1 MKSMYGRQ
9 FATMAGMVLL
19 SFFLL
24 GASFAALSYQYTLK
38 EKQDTLMRNA
48 QYIAD
53 YTSYAANKAASTTGN
68 GSTVWTTTDF
78 QQYIA
83 TVAQVA
89 DSHIIV
95 ATNDGTILFATDG
108 KRVLYEMS
116 SKSMPRDIVNTV
128 IQDQVYEGMTNLG
141 GLYSNSR
148 FMVGLPIATSNGFL
162 QGLVFFSTNTS
173 DITAMWRDLSAIFI
187 VVSCA
192 VILVA
197 AILSSVTSLHQSKP
211 MKEIA
216 AAARQFGLGKLD
228 VRVDV
233 GNRRDEIGELAEAF
247 NAMAESLSKSE
258 QRRSEFIANVSHEL
272 KTPMT
277 TIAGFADGILDGTIP
292 PEKERDYLRIISS
305 ETRRLSRLVRSMLD
319 LSRLQSDERAAQQQF
334 DLGET
339 MLRTL
344 VSLEGKINQKAL
356 EVDTQVP
363 EEPVMVWGDQ
373 DAITQVCYNLLDNAI
388 KFSQEGGTLSL
399 SIVPKGSKA
408 TVSVSNQGK
417 TIPPEELDLIFDRFH
432 KADHSRS
439 ENRDGVGLGL
449 YIVKTILNSHRETIT
464 CTSQDGLTTF
474 TFSLP
479 RA

>member
-19 SFFLL
+19 SFLLL
-24 GASFAALSYQYTLK
+24 GASFAALSYQYTLQ
-38 EKQDTLMRNA
+38 EKQDTLIRNA
-48 QYIAD
+48 NYIAS
-53 YTSYAANKAASTTGN
+53 YTSYAANRN
-68 GSTVWTTTDF
+68 GSTVWSTADF
-78 QQYIA
+78 QQYIS

-95 ATNDGTILFATDG
+95 ATNDGTILYATDG
-108 KRVLYEMS
+108 QRELYEI
-116 SKSMPRDIVNTV
+116 KSLKMPQSIVDTV
-128 IQDQVYEGMTNLG
+128 IDDQVYEGMTTLD
-141 GLYSNSR
+141 GLYSSSR
-148 FMVGLPIATSNGFL
+148 FMVGLPIATSGGHL

-173 DITAMWRDLSAIFI
+173 DITAMWRDLSAIFM
-187 VVSCA
+187 VVACA
-192 VILVA
+192 VILIA
-197 AILSSVTSLHQSKP
+197 AILSSVTSMHQSKP

-292 PEKERDYLRIISS
+292 PEKERDYLHIISS

-344 VSLEGKINQKAL
+344 VSLEGKVNQKHL
-356 EVDTQVP
+356 EVDTNLP

-373 DAITQVCYNLLDNAI
+373 DAITQACYTLLDNAI

-408 TVSVSNQGK
+408 TVSVSNQGQ
-417 TIPPEELDLIFDRFH
+417 TIPPEELPLIFDRFH
-432 KADHSRS
+432 KTDHSRS

-449 YIVKTILNSHRETIT
+449 YIVKTILNSHRETIS